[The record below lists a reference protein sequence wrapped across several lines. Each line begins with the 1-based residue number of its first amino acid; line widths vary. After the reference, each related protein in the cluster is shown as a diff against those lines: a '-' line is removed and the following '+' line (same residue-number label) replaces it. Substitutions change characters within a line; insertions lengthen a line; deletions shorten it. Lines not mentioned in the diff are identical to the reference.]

1 MSTESIDK
9 AVQTQIA
16 NIEKSTGKKLEDW
29 IAIVNKSGF
38 TKHGELVNFLKNK
51 HGFTHGNANTLVHF
65 AKQSH
70 AGAAENDT
78 DWIAEQYKGKE
89 NLKPWYDKI
98 MADINKF
105 GSDIEIS
112 PKKAYVSL
120 RRKKQFAIIQP
131 STKDRLDV
139 GLNIKG
145 VAPTGNVNASGSWN
159 AMCTHRI
166 KVEDEKTINKDLIN
180 WIKQSYDQAG

>member
-1 MSTESIDK
+1 M
-9 AVQTQIA
+9 
-16 NIEKSTGKKLEDW
+16 
-29 IAIVNKSGF
+29 
-38 TKHGELVNFLKNK
+38 
-51 HGFTHGNANTLVHF
+51 THGNANTLVHM

-70 AGAAENDT
+70 AGAEENET

-89 NLKPWYDKI
+89 EMKPWYDTI
-98 MADINKF
+98 MEMVGSL
-105 GSDIEIS
+105 GSDVEIA

-131 STKDRLDV
+131 STKTRMDI

-145 VAPTGNVNASGSWN
+145 KEPAGMAEKAGSWN

-166 KVEDEKTINKDLIN
+166 KLESAAGMNDELKE
-180 WIKQSYDQAG
+180 WIAAAYEQAG

>member
-1 MSTESIDK
+1 MSSEIIDK
-9 AVQTQIA
+9 AFQTQID
-16 NIEKSTGKKLEDW
+16 NIEKNSGKKLKDW

-38 TKHGELVNFLKNK
+38 EKHGELVNFLKEK
-51 HGFTHGNANTLVHF
+51 HGFTHGNANTVVHF

-70 AGAAENDT
+70 AGAAENET
-78 DWIAEQYKGKE
+78 DWIAEQYKEKDE
-89 NLKPWYDKI
+89 LKAWYDKL
-98 MADINKF
+98 MDAVGKF
-105 GSDIEIS
+105 GKDVEVA

-131 STKDRLDV
+131 STKTRMDV

-145 VAPTGNVNASGSWN
+145 VEPSGNVEKSGSWN

-166 KVEDEKTINKDLIN
+166 KIEDEKSINKELIN

>member
-1 MSTESIDK
+1 MSSETIDK
-9 AVQTQIA
+9 AIQTQID
-16 NIEKSTGKKLEDW
+16 NIEKNSGKKLKDW
-29 IAIVNKSGF
+29 IAIVNKSGLE
-38 TKHGELVNFLKNK
+38 KHGELVNFLKAK
-51 HGFTHGNANTLVHF
+51 HDFTHGNANTVVHF

-70 AGAAENDT
+70 AGAAENET

-89 NLKPWYDKI
+89 DMKAWYDKL
-98 MADINKF
+98 MEAINKF
-105 GSDIEIS
+105 GKDVEVS

-131 STKDRLDV
+131 STKTRMDI

-145 VAPTGNVNASGSWN
+145 VAPSGNAEKAGSWN

-166 KVEDEKTINKDLIN
+166 KVEDEKAINKNLLN

>member
-1 MSTESIDK
+1 
-9 AVQTQIA
+9 
-16 NIEKSTGKKLEDW
+16 LEDW
-29 IAIVNKSGF
+29 VTIVNKSGF
-38 TKHGELVNFLKNK
+38 AKHGELVNFLKDK
-51 HGFTHGNANTLVHF
+51 HGFTHGNANTVVHF

-98 MADINKF
+98 MVDINKF
-105 GSDIEIS
+105 GNDIEVS

-131 STKDRLDV
+131 STKDRLDI

-145 VAPTGNVNASGSWN
+145 VAPSGSVIAAGSWN

>member
-1 MSTESIDK
+1 MNSESINK
-9 AVQTQIA
+9 AYATQIA
-16 NIEKSTGKKLEDW
+16 NIEKNSGKKLKEW

-38 TKHGELVNFLKNK
+38 AKHGELVNFLKEK
-51 HGFTHGNANTLVHF
+51 HGFTHGNANTIVHY

-70 AGAAENDT
+70 AGAPENDT

-89 NLKPWYDKI
+89 KLKPWYDQI
-98 MADINKF
+98 MTDVNKL
-105 GSDIEIS
+105 GKDIEIS

-145 VAPTGNVNASGSWN
+145 VAPSGTMEKGAQWN
-159 AMCTHRI
+159 AMCTHRVR
-166 KVEDEKTINKDLIN
+166 VEDKKMINKDLIA
-180 WIKQSYDQAG
+180 WIKKAYDQAG

>member
-1 MSTESIDK
+1 MSEALDK
-9 AVQTQIA
+9 AYATQLA
-16 NIEKSTGKKLEDW
+16 NIEKNSGKKLAEW
-29 IAIVNKSGF
+29 TSILNKSGF
-38 TKHGELVNFLKNK
+38 SKHGELVNFLKTK
-51 HGFTHGNANTLVHF
+51 HGFTHGNANMLVHH

-70 AGAAENDT
+70 AQAEENET

-89 NLKPWYDKI
+89 DLKKWYDQI

-105 GSDIEIS
+105 GKDVELS

-120 RRKKQFAIIQP
+120 RRKKQFAILQP
-131 STKDRLDV
+131 STKTRLDV

-145 VAPTGNVNASGSWN
+145 VAPSGIAEAAGSWN

-166 KVEDEKTINKDLIN
+166 KIEDEKMLNKDLIN
-180 WIKQSYDQAG
+180 WIKQSYEQAG